1 LTSRFVHLTERV
13 RRASRPI
20 AFGHG
25 RGDRPKNRESAERLA
40 ALGARLSDQEL
51 TAEIDPPWTA
61 AGLFAHIAFW
71 ERFVLER
78 WGLAAE
84 RGEHTPMVV
93 DGGLMD
99 RINDAS
105 LRQWLAIPARIAVE
119 EFLAAAVELE
129 ELISQLD
136 ATIVSELVGEGRER
150 LVDRSLHRG
159 DHIRTLEEAF
169 PSA

>member
-1 LTSRFVHLTERV
+1 MDEE
-13 RRASRPI
+13 I
-20 AFGHG
+20 
-25 RGDRPKNRESAERLA
+25 DRKNRDSAERLA
-40 ALGARLSDQEL
+40 ILGARLSDREL
-51 TAEIDPPWTA
+51 TVEIDPPWTA
-61 AGLFAHIAFW
+61 AGLFAHMAFW
-71 ERFVLER
+71 DRFVLER

-84 RGEHTPMVV
+84 RGERTPMVV

-119 EFLAAAVELE
+119 EFLAAAAELE

>member
-1 LTSRFVHLTERV
+1 MDEE
-13 RRASRPI
+13 I
-20 AFGHG
+20 
-25 RGDRPKNRESAERLA
+25 DRKNRDSAERLA
-40 ALGARLSDQEL
+40 IFGARLSDREL
-51 TAEIDPPWTA
+51 TVEIDPPWTA
-61 AGLFAHIAFW
+61 AGLFAHMAFW
-71 ERFVLER
+71 DRFVLER

-84 RGEHTPMVV
+84 RGERTPMVV

-119 EFLAAAVELE
+119 EFLAAAAELE